1 MQHKKSEI
9 RRMANLALM
18 GQIEPSSVES
28 LEDDDAL
35 FFWMMYNIGGAVAAG
50 MLSKEGGRAAAINAN
65 RRFKR
70 ICSKFRW
77 GRRVQYELIKD
88 RIQYSTQCSEVSR
101 ELHRKEPDALRVM
114 EALMKA
120 LDCLTRNHV
129 YLSMFKE
136 ACQNEQFKKDCQNAV
151 FENGD
156 KLCEQFDGKIHP
168 EDYFHMLEDFY
179 RLTVEDGAAAW
190 YLEFGERAKDPDWD
204 KHEDTKQLR
213 NSIKKMYEVRPYL

>member
-1 MQHKKSEI
+1 MLLSKSELI
-9 RRMANLALM
+9 RMANLALM
-18 GQIEPSSVES
+18 GQIELLSTES

-50 MLSKEGGRAAAINAN
+50 MLSKEGGRAAVISAN
-65 RRFKR
+65 RRFDR
-70 ICSKFRW
+70 LCAKFGW
-77 GRRVQYELIKD
+77 GRRMQQEVIND
-88 RIQYSTQCSEVSR
+88 RLLYSVTCDEVSR
-101 ELHRKEPDALRVM
+101 ELQKEEPDALRVM
-114 EALMKA
+114 EALIKA

-151 FENGD
+151 LDNSD
-156 KLCEQFDGKIHP
+156 KLCEQFVGKIHP

-179 RLTVEDGAAAW
+179 KTTVKDGAAGW
-190 YLEFGERAKDPDWD
+190 YLEFGERSPVPDWD